1 MSSPLPWSPRFPKFS
16 WQPPLRAFALSE
28 WALLPLRAFLGV
40 TFLYAGL
47 QKLANPNFFRA
58 ASGISIQNQLSGAAR
73 FSPIHSLLHAMLPYA
88 GTIGL
93 VVAYAEIAIGLGTL
107 LGLYA
112 RTAAVGGA
120 VLSFNLFLAI
130 SFHASPYYT
139 GADLV
144 FFFAFLPLALAGA
157 GQQLSLD
164 GYLTRIVRANHRV
177 AGPELVAIP
186 FAQVQQLCGNFAD
199 TSCRA
204 LSGAACRADACPV
217 LLGNSAPIATPV
229 TLATVE
235 RRRVVL
241 GGATAV
247 AAGTAALIMGGTTAA
262 LGKLIGGAG
271 APTGGQAAPS
281 TTTTTTA
288 SGGGGGA
295 KGHLIGAVHS
305 IPVGGAATFTIPSTG
320 DPGIVFRTAAS
331 TFVAYDTVCPHAG
344 CQVGWS
350 TGASLMVCPCH
361 GSTFEVANGSVVNG
375 PASNGLTT
383 LTVIEHA
390 GNLYLQ

>member
-1 MSSPLPWSPRFPKFS
+1 MPWSPRLPKFS

-112 RTAAVGGA
+112 RTAAFGGA
-120 VLSFNLFLAI
+120 LLSFNLFLAV
-130 SFHASPYYT
+130 SFHSSPYYT

-144 FFFAFLPLALAGA
+144 FFFAFLPLMLAGA

-164 GYLTRIVRANHRV
+164 GYLTRIVRSNHHV
-177 AGPELVAIP
+177 AGPELVALP
-186 FAQVQQLCGNFAD
+186 FAQLQQLCGNYAD
-199 TSCRA
+199 RACRA

-217 LLGNSAPIATPV
+217 LLGTSAPIATPV
-229 TLATVE
+229 TLRTIE

-247 AAGTAALIMGGTTAA
+247 AAGTAALIVGGATAA

-271 APTGGQAAPS
+271 APTGGQTAPTTS
-281 TTTTTTA
+281 TTTTTSP
-288 SGGGGGA
+288 SGTPV
-295 KGHLIGAVHS
+295 KGHLIGAVS
-305 IPVGGAATFTIPSTG
+305 AIPVGSAATFTIPATG
-320 DPGIVFRTAAS
+320 DPGIVFHTTAGN
-331 TFVAYDTVCPHAG
+331 FVAYDSVCPHAG

-350 TGASLMVCPCH
+350 KGASLMVCPCH

-375 PASNGLTT
+375 PASSGLTP
-383 LTVIEHA
+383 LTIVEHA
-390 GNLYLQ
+390 GHLYLQ

>member
-1 MSSPLPWSPRFPKFS
+1 MPWPPRFPKVP
-16 WQPPLRAFALSE
+16 WRPPVRAFALSE
-28 WALLPLRAFLGV
+28 WALLPLRAFLGL

-47 QKLANPNFFRA
+47 QKLANPNFFNA

-73 FSPIHSLLHAMLPYA
+73 FSPIHGLLHAMLPYA

-107 LGLYA
+107 LGFYA
-112 RTAAVGGA
+112 RTAAFGGA
-120 VLSFNLFLAI
+120 LLSFNLFLAV
-130 SFHASPYYT
+130 SFHTSPYYT

-144 FFFAFLPLALAGA
+144 FFFAWLPLMLGGA

-177 AGPELVAIP
+177 PGPELVAIP
-186 FAQVQQLCGNFAD
+186 FAQVQQLCGNLTAGA
-199 TSCRA
+199 CRA

-217 LLGNSAPIATPV
+217 LLGASAPIATPV
-229 TLATVE
+229 TLTSVE

-247 AAGTAALIMGGTTAA
+247 AAGTAALLLGGTTAA
-262 LGKLIGGAG
+262 LGKLIGGAKT
-271 APTGGQAAPS
+271 PSAAPASS
-281 TTTTTTA
+281 TTTTTA
-288 SGGGGGA
+288 PSGTPV
-295 KGHLIGAVHS
+295 KGHLIGAVS
-305 IPVGGAATFTIPSTG
+305 AIPVGGAATFTIPATG
-320 DPGIVFRTAAS
+320 DPGIVFHKADG

-350 TGASLMVCPCH
+350 KGASLMVCPCH
-361 GSTFEVANGSVVNG
+361 GSQFEVANGAVVAG
-375 PASNGLTT
+375 PASQGLTA

-390 GNLYLQ
+390 GHLYLQ